1 MLTERQLEVVLSV
14 VYDYI
19 TTGEPVGSRTVSR
32 RYLTGKSAATIRN
45 EMSELSEMG
54 YLNQPHTSAGR
65 VPTAK
70 AYRLYVDSIL
80 QRRREPLQA
89 LDPLPKELKSR
100 RDDAEAALSMISQL
114 LARLTHSIGL
124 AGVEVMEEVLVQR
137 IDFLPVDSRHALVL
151 TVLKGGLVHH
161 RMIEFPLEIRPAD
174 LEELSSRINLLASGR
189 AWNEVRQSLSEYL
202 AGTLDHLSRSC
213 FSALEAIDE
222 LLSGRSMRIFAGGAH
237 HILGLPD
244 FQDIGKLQALMALLE
259 EESSL
264 EKLVRS
270 VPQSEGLSVVIGEE
284 NPLEELQNCSI
295 VLSSG
300 QSAGR
305 RLVLGLI
312 GPQRMD
318 YEGAIVL
325 LEGLLPHLTAGDD
338 GDRQ

>member
-19 TTGEPVGSRTVSR
+19 TTGEPVGSRTISR

-65 VPTAK
+65 IPTAK
-70 AYRLYVDSIL
+70 AYRLYVDAIL
-80 QRRREPLQA
+80 QRRREPSSTLA
-89 LDPLPKELKSR
+89 PFL
-100 RDDAEAALSMISQL
+100 RDLRAKRQDVEAALAMISHL
-114 LARLTHSIGL
+114 LSRLTRSVGL
-124 AGVEVMEEVLVQR
+124 AGVELLEEVLVHR

-151 TVLKGGLVHH
+151 TVLQGGLVHH
-161 RMIEFPLEIRPAD
+161 RMIEFAFEVKPSELD
-174 LEELSSRINLLASGR
+174 ELSLRLNLLASGK
-189 AWNEVRQSLSEYL
+189 AWSEVRQNLSAYL
-202 AGTLDHLSRSC
+202 AGTLDHLSQSC
-213 FSALEAIDE
+213 FSALEAIDAM
-222 LLSGRSMRIFAGGAH
+222 LTSRSMKVFTGGAH

-264 EKLVRS
+264 ERLVRS
-270 VPQSEGLSVVIGEE
+270 VSLEEGLSVLIGEE
-284 NPLEELQNCSI
+284 NPLEEMQSCSL

-300 QSAGR
+300 QFEGKR
-305 RLVLGLI
+305 MVVGLI

-325 LEGLLPHLTAGDD
+325 LEGLLPHLTGTRDD
-338 GDRQ
+338 DR